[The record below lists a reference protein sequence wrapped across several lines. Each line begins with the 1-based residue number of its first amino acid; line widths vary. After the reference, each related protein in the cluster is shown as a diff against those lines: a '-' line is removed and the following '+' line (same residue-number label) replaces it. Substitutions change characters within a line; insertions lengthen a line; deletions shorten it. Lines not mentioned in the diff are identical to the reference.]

1 MSTTS
6 KRKARGGP
14 VAPAENISSIFTA
27 RRDLLAGVRLVVK
40 GTGLSV
46 EEADLLVSLYGA
58 RQLDWDDLQHDKDGF
73 VVLKEL
79 ELFLVHNPSLLS
91 RRIRKLADARP
102 PLLEITEVDPA
113 SGLHFNSKRVRIT
126 KDGVKCIEPIW
137 RRYQQMSAKL
147 LDGIPQRLLEAHHA
161 VNEEIST
168 RMRARRSGLNDLF
181 PGNT

>member
-27 RRDLLAGVRLVVK
+27 RRDLLAGVRKLVK
-40 GTGLSV
+40 SYRLSV

-58 RQLDWDDLQHDKDGF
+58 RELDWDDLLHDKDGY

-79 ELFLVHNPSLLS
+79 ELYLVHNPSLLS
-91 RRIRKLADARP
+91 RRIRKLADGKA
-102 PLLEITEVDPA
+102 PLLEIADVDPA
-113 SGLHFNSKRVRIT
+113 SGLHFNSKQVRIT
-126 KDGVKCIEPIW
+126 KEGVKRIEPVW
-137 RRYQQMSAKL
+137 RGYQYLSAKL
-147 LDGIPQRLLEAHHA
+147 LDGIPQRLLDAHHA

-168 RMRARRSGLNDLF
+168 RMRARRSGLDDLF

>member
-1 MSTTS
+1 MSSAS

-27 RRDLLAGVRLVVK
+27 RRDLLAGVRKLVK
-40 GTGLSV
+40 NYRLSV

-58 RQLDWDDLQHDKDGF
+58 RELDWDDLLHDKDGY

-79 ELFLVHNPSLLS
+79 ELYLVHNPSLLS
-91 RRIRKLADARP
+91 RRIRKLADGKA

-126 KDGVKCIEPIW
+126 KEGVKRIEPVW
-137 RRYQQMSAKL
+137 SGYQYLSAKL
-147 LDGIPQRLLEAHHA
+147 LDGIPQRLLDAHHA

-168 RMRARRSGLNDLF
+168 RMRARRSGLDDLF

>member
-1 MSTTS
+1 MSSAS
-6 KRKARGGP
+6 KSRRGDGSA
-14 VAPAENISSIFTA
+14 APAESISSIFTA
-27 RRDLLAGVRLVVK
+27 RRDLLAGVRLVVQ

-46 EEADLLVSLYGA
+46 EVADLLVSLYGA
-58 RQLDWDDLQHDKDGF
+58 RELDWDDLQHDKDGY

-79 ELFLVHNPSLLS
+79 ELYLVHNPSLLS

-126 KDGVKCIEPIW
+126 KEGVKRIEPVW

-147 LDGIPQRLLEAHHA
+147 LDGIPQRLLDAHHA

-168 RMRARRSGLNDLF
+168 RMRARRSGLSDLL
-181 PGNT
+181 PGNP